1 MSVVFIKF
9 PFAFTNDGKR
19 LNIREIEG
27 SVRVGTLIEEIE
39 GKYRVAGVTNDS
51 ECVSGVCPIR

>member
-1 MSVVFIKF
+1 MVEFIQF

-19 LNIREIEG
+19 INIKEVEG
-27 SVRVGTLIEEIE
+27 SVRVGSKIEEVE
-39 GKYRVAGVTNDS
+39 GKYRVIGSSNDS